1 MNKYKPVP
9 KLSSQSPVHHANLR
23 TSPSGRPFKKD
34 LNLISKDSLESDSE
48 SLLQEA
54 KSWSH
59 IKDQIQG
66 KDMEPDSL
74 EEDSP
79 SETEGAVNRKAAHST
94 NRENPGAQS
103 AGVTHSQHQ
112 VEDKYSDLRY
122 DPNWK
127 KKREEGQ
134 PLAGEALPGSAA
146 SSSENLPLAPLYPSR
161 EPSMG
166 LTAMGKGK
174 EKRSPQSEA
183 SLLGSEFLSP
193 KYERG
198 THQNEF
204 FSELSDSD
212 QEEKSSDL
220 SQYLKSSSSHNE
232 VFLPGSRGPRRRK
245 SKQYFVEKKNK
256 LTLGLPAPKMDSYL
270 QLHNKKRG
278 ETRLEQDVHRCDRNT
293 MTNLGRKEIS
303 YPIRD
308 AGKVTVLN
316 DKDVENTFMDPEDKW
331 HERAKQLK
339 NYQEHL
345 SQYEDTKSGNVPRGQ
360 SSDAA
365 NGRQPSGRAAKARVR
380 KQRRHQN
387 RLKYLETKELIVSQ
401 NNQNNPLQQP
411 QSQRQPVDTSAK
423 YEPAAQMN
431 ASDPNLQDSRTLAH
445 NPKATSDPFIPPK
458 QAFDRVLYKNSVS
471 GLNTNKRQGHRREEE
486 KRILYQ
492 PQSIYMFSDIDLQ
505 DFNELSHRHES
516 LSQQVPQSDYHT
528 NTHRSTKTKKP
539 AKTPPAETKYK
550 NIEML
555 WKFHSS
561 SDMQPASASPDSRLA
576 QIMEQHQQALMQLAE
591 VQPSEGSLS
600 SLVLPPILSRVE
612 SESRLDSERSHRQQ
626 LKMARSNSEGYLLQ
640 LERGKRHRKRSGTK
654 NNPGLAARLH
664 LRRGLFGLTLSSKLK
679 AYQKRDVKLGGLGP
693 DFASIRDKMQTL
705 MLQKEYAKQVKEY
718 NMKTLSVLSKPQTS
732 KTESKSSISRKK
744 IYSYTPMGTPRKRS
758 LQSFATRRDV
768 CMLSLANRLI
778 SSPSDLDD
786 LAFLTKP
793 ALDYAKTIPKPKQPS
808 LPDQTAKKTKNSR
821 HSEKEGS
828 LPEISLLEILQSRHE
843 REKQAVAA
851 FKVLHIV

>member
-9 KLSSQSPVHHANLR
+9 KLSSQSPIYHTNLR
-23 TSPSGRPFKKD
+23 IPPSDRPFKKED

-48 SLLQEA
+48 GLSQEA
-54 KSWSH
+54 KPWSD
-59 IKDQIQG
+59 IKDKIQD

-79 SETEGAVNRKAAHST
+79 SETEEAVNRKVAHNT
-94 NRENPGAQS
+94 NREDLGAHG
-103 AGVTHSQHQ
+103 AGVNHSQHR

-127 KKREEGQ
+127 SKREEGQ
-134 PLAGEALPGSAA
+134 PLAGEALPGSAD

-166 LTAMGKGK
+166 FSVGKGK

-193 KYERG
+193 KYECG
-198 THQNEF
+198 TRQNEF

-220 SQYLKSSSSHNE
+220 SRYLKSSSSHNE

-245 SKQYFVEKKNK
+245 SRPYFVEKNK
-256 LTLGLPAPKMDSYL
+256 LTLGLPTPKTDSYL

-278 ETRLEQDVHRCDRNT
+278 ETRLEQDTAENKAYIEHLSIQEPAFHPCDADQ
-293 MTNLGRKEIS
+293 KQIS

-308 AGKVTVLN
+308 TGKTTVQN
-316 DKDVENTFMDPEDKW
+316 DKEVENTFMDPEDKW
-331 HERAKQLK
+331 HQRAEQLK

-345 SQYEDTKSGNVPRGQ
+345 SRYEDTKSGNVPRGQ

-365 NGRQPSGRAAKARVR
+365 NGQQPSKRTAKSRVR
-380 KQRRHQN
+380 KQRKHRN
-387 RLKYLETKELIVSQ
+387 DLKSLGTKELVASQ
-401 NNQNNPLQQP
+401 NNQNNPLHQP
-411 QSQRQPVDTSAK
+411 QNQRQPVDASAK
-423 YEPAAQMN
+423 QELAAQMN
-431 ASDPNLQDSRTLAH
+431 ASNPNLQDSRVLTH
-445 NPKATSDPFIPPK
+445 NPNITSDPSVPPK

-471 GLNTNKRQGHRREEE
+471 GRNANKRRGHRREEE
-486 KRILYQ
+486 KRILNR

-505 DFNELSHRHES
+505 DFNEVPHRQES
-516 LSQQVPQSDYHT
+516 LSQRAPQSDYHM
-528 NTHRSTKTKKP
+528 NTHKSRKTKKP
-539 AKTPPAETKYK
+539 AEQPQAQTKYK

-561 SDMQPASASPDSRLA
+561 SDMEPASASPDSRLA

-591 VQPSEGSLS
+591 VQPTEGSLS
-600 SLVLPPILSRVE
+600 SIILPPILSRVE
-612 SESRLDSERSHRQQ
+612 SESQLNSERSHRHQM
-626 LKMARSNSEGYLLQ
+626 KMARSNSEGYLLQ
-640 LERGKRHRKRSGTK
+640 LERGKRHGKRSSTK
-654 NNPGLAARLH
+654 
-664 LRRGLFGLTLSSKLK
+664 SSKLK
-679 AYQKRDVKLGGLGP
+679 GYQKRDVKLGGLGP
-693 DFASIRDKMQTL
+693 DFASVRDKMQML
-705 MLQKEYAKQVKEY
+705 MQQKEYAKQVKEY
-718 NMKTLSVLSKPQTS
+718 NMKALSVLSKPQTT
-732 KTESKSSISRKK
+732 KTESKSVISRKK
-744 IYSYTPMGTPRKRS
+744 
-758 LQSFATRRDV
+758 
-768 CMLSLANRLI
+768 
-778 SSPSDLDD
+778 
-786 LAFLTKP
+786 
-793 ALDYAKTIPKPKQPS
+793 ALDYAKTIPKPKPPN

>member
-9 KLSSQSPVHHANLR
+9 KLSSQSPVHHANPR
-23 TSPSGRPFKKD
+23 TFPSGRPFKKGD

-48 SLLQEA
+48 SLPQEA

-59 IKDQIQG
+59 IKDQIQR

-74 EEDSP
+74 EEDSQ
-79 SETEGAVNRKAAHST
+79 SETEEVVNRKAAHST
-94 NRENPGAQS
+94 NRDNLGAQS
-103 AGVTHSQHQ
+103 TGAHPSQHQ

-134 PLAGEALPGSAA
+134 PLAGEALPGSAD

-166 LTAMGKGK
+166 LTAGKGK

-193 KYERG
+193 KYECGAR
-198 THQNEF
+198 QNEF

-232 VFLPGSRGPRRRK
+232 VFLPGSRGLRRRK
-245 SKQYFVEKKNK
+245 YKQYFVEKNK
-256 LTLGLPAPKMDSYL
+256 LTLGLPAPKTDSYL

-278 ETRLEQDVHRCDRNT
+278 ETRLEQ
-293 MTNLGRKEIS
+293 IS

-308 AGKVTVLN
+308 AGKMTVQN
-316 DKDVENTFMDPEDKW
+316 DKELENTFMDPEDKW

-365 NGRQPSGRAAKARVR
+365 NGQQPPGRTAKVRGR

-387 RLKYLETKELIVSQ
+387 RLKSLETKELVVHQ

-411 QSQRQPVDTSAK
+411 QSQRQPMDDASAK
-423 YEPAAQMN
+423 HEPAAQMN
-431 ASDPNLQDSRTLAH
+431 TSDPNLQDSRTLAH

-458 QAFDRVLYKNSVS
+458 QVFDRVLYKNSVS

-492 PQSIYMFSDIDLQ
+492 PQPIYMFSDIDLQ

-516 LSQQVPQSDYHT
+516 LSQRAPQSDYHV

-561 SDMQPASASPDSRLA
+561 LDAEPASASPDSRLA

-600 SLVLPPILSRVE
+600 SIVLPPILSRVE
-612 SESRLDSERSHRQQ
+612 SESQLSSERSHRQQ

-654 NNPGLAARLH
+654 
-664 LRRGLFGLTLSSKLK
+664 SSKLK
-679 AYQKRDVKLGGLGP
+679 AYQKRDMKLGGLGP

-732 KTESKSSISRKK
+732 KTESKSAISRKK
-744 IYSYTPMGTPRKRS
+744 
-758 LQSFATRRDV
+758 
-768 CMLSLANRLI
+768 
-778 SSPSDLDD
+778 
-786 LAFLTKP
+786 
-793 ALDYAKTIPKPKQPS
+793 ALDYAKTIPKPKPPS